1 MMKNK
6 MLLLAG
12 IMLAIAAVFAV
23 AGRLE
28 IAANP
33 ESLKDLVP
41 ADMAW
46 VAISSALVML
56 MTPALGFFYG
66 GLVRQKN
73 LVSMLVQC
81 MSIFAVA
88 SAVWTLWGYSLA
100 FGPSIGGF
108 VGNLKYFLLRGV
120 GAAPDKAYA
129 PTIPALGFY
138 FFQMKFAA
146 ITPALIVGAFA
157 ERIRFKSLLLF
168 IVLWATFVYS
178 PVAHWVWGSGGWLHK
193 LGALDFAGG
202 TVVHVL
208 AGVSALAAAMVIG
221 RRTQVEHEV
230 PPCNVPFVILGA
242 ALLWFGWFGFN
253 AGSAL
258 NTGPLAVTALMTTN
272 IAAAMALLSWVAAE
286 WYLTGKPTGTGAA
299 TGAVCGLVAITP
311 AAGFVDVPG
320 AIVIGLL
327 AGLVCNYVVMLM
339 NRTGLDDTLDVFGC
353 HGVGGAFG
361 AIMTGFLATKVV
373 NPAGGNGLLFG
384 NPMQVVIQ
392 IAAVLASAIW
402 AFVMTVIL
410 LKIVDKIMGLRVT
423 PEEEELGL
431 DICEHG
437 EYAFWL
443 E

>member
-1 MMKNK
+1 
-6 MLLLAG
+6 
-12 IMLAIAAVFAV
+12 
-23 AGRLE
+23 
-28 IAANP
+28 
-33 ESLKDLVP
+33 
-41 ADMAW
+41 
-46 VAISSALVML
+46 
-56 MTPALGFFYG
+56 
-66 GLVRQKN
+66 
-73 LVSMLVQC
+73 
-81 MSIFAVA
+81 
-88 SAVWTLWGYSLA
+88 
-100 FGPSIGGF
+100 
-108 VGNLKYFLLRGV
+108 
-120 GAAPDKAYA
+120 
-129 PTIPALGFY
+129 
-138 FFQMKFAA
+138 
-146 ITPALIVGAFA
+146 
-157 ERIRFKSLLLF
+157 
-168 IVLWATFVYS
+168 
-178 PVAHWVWGSGGWLHK
+178 
-193 LGALDFAGG
+193 
-202 TVVHVL
+202 
-208 AGVSALAAAMVIG
+208 
-221 RRTQVEHEV
+221 
-230 PPCNVPFVILGA
+230 
-242 ALLWFGWFGFN
+242 
-253 AGSAL
+253 
-258 NTGPLAVTALMTTN
+258 MTTN